1 MKKREREMKT
11 MPAWTKGVDGRVYWF
26 RMKAHRLFER
36 NRWAFHLFREVSVN
50 RLDRILAAPRRRVV
64 RLRQSRLC
72 RSLILFSL
80 FVHPAGLH
88 PSYLDMSSRDRL
100 GGGLVAH
107 RYSVNLATL
116 H

>member
-1 MKKREREMKT
+1 MI
-11 MPAWTKGVDGRVYWF
+11 
-26 RMKAHRLFER
+26 LFYR
-36 NRWAFHLFREVSVN
+36 FTT
-50 RLDRILAAPRRRVV
+50 IRRKNT
-64 RLRQSRLC
+64 
-72 RSLILFSL
+72 LFSL
-80 FVHPAGLH
+80 FLHPAGLH